1 MSVIRH
7 PNTAGAT
14 LTQWRYTATGGE
26 TSLSGTDG
34 FSTAL
39 SYTVGSEQVF
49 INGVLLERGVD
60 YAATTG
66 TTITGLTALVANDIA
81 TVISPSS
88 FNVANAIPKSTVT
101 AKGDLLAATGA
112 STVTN
117 LPVGADGT
125 TLVADSS
132 TSTGLRYNPQNAL
145 VNPVINGGFDIWQR
159 GISPTWIANNA
170 GNYTADRWMAFSVDS
185 GRTVTR
191 QPVSDSTR
199 LPNIQYCARYQRTAG
214 NTATNNLQLIQNVE
228 TVNAIPFA
236 GKTVTLSFYVRAGAN
251 FSGASNF
258 LTAYLYSG
266 TGTDENL
273 TYPGYTGVS
282 TVASGTATLTTN
294 WQRQTITGTV
304 SSVATELAIQ
314 FAYGPVGTAGASDY
328 FEITGVQIDLGTYTA
343 TTAPAFRRSGG
354 TLQGELAACQRY
366 FFLTSSADGAY
377 TQYGTGQAY
386 STSAAKFSVNFPTA
400 MRIAPTSVTATGNI
414 GALNATN
421 TTITSGTITVDSN
434 SNYRASLIITGSG
447 GIVAGNATAI
457 MSNGSTSTSLSF
469 SAEL

>member
-125 TLVADSS
+125 TLVANSAA
-132 TSTGLRYNPQNAL
+132 TTGVSYTAGTVQS
-145 VNPVINGGFDIWQR
+145 NPVLNSAMQVWQR
-159 GISPTWIANNA
+159 GTSFAITTPA
-170 GNYTADRWMAFSVDS
+170 YTADRWQA
-185 GRTVTR
+185 GRSANAAGTTVSR
-191 QPVSDSTR
+191 QVTSDTTN
-199 LPNIQYCARYQRTAG
+199 LPNIQYCMRVQRDSGTSG
-214 NTATNNLQLIQNVE
+214 TGTSFMTNSFE
-228 TVNAIPFA
+228 TINSIPFA
-236 GKTVTLSFYVRAGAN
+236 GKTVTFSVYARKGAN
-251 FSGASNF
+251 YSATSNN
-258 LTAYLYSG
+258 LACIVGQG
-266 TGTDENL
+266 TGTDENYL
-273 TYPGYTGVS
+273 TAGYTGVTS
-282 TVASGTATLTTN
+282 VINSNAVLTTT
-294 WQRQTITGTV
+294 WQRFTFTGN
-304 SSVATELAIQ
+304 VAAATTELAVQ
-314 FAYGPVGTAGASDY
+314 FTFNPTGTAGANDY
-328 FEITGVQIDLGTYTA
+328 YEITGVQIDIGSVAL
-343 TTAPAFRRSGG
+343 PFRTFSQ

-366 FFLTSSADGAY
+366 YYRISTNAPYSWVSGIGL
-377 TQYGTGQAY
+377 AY
-386 STSAAKFSVNFPTA
+386 STTSADVPIPFPVTMRTTSTAIDYANIWLTDDVATFSTGTFTNNGGYNNTQGNVRYVHGTA
-400 MRIAPTSVTATGNI
+400 
-414 GALNATN
+414 ALTQYRPYFLQ
-421 TTITSGTITVDSN
+421 ISTSGGYLGFT
-434 SNYRASLIITGSG
+434 
-447 GIVAGNATAI
+447 
-457 MSNGSTSTSLSF
+457 
-469 SAEL
+469 AEL